1 MNRACFHLTMYAA
14 AFSIAACASGT
25 SSEPGVAPKGI
36 DPPKMLVRAGAPDLR
51 VPLTASG
58 RSPVRITIEVLI
70 DTTGRADMTTL
81 KIAGYGAAENHD
93 ALAHW
98 IEGSIFQPAHQ
109 GDQPVPGVYR
119 TKLEARVVRV
129 TH

>member
-1 MNRACFHLTMYAA
+1 MNRTSLHLTICAA
-14 AFSIAACASGT
+14 LFSIAACAGST
-25 SSEPGVAPKGI
+25 SSGAALAPKGI

-58 RSPVRITIEVLI
+58 RSPIRVTIEVLI

-81 KIAGYGAAENHD
+81 KITGYGAAENHD

-119 TKLEARVVRV
+119 TKLEARVVR
-129 TH
+129 H